1 MDAGGSVD
9 ESAEVWFTAPQTHK
23 RIRRRYKMESV
34 KPEIR
39 LAYKYLKNKFLP
51 FFAVLPSGS
60 FTITRKISCTMT

>member
-1 MDAGGSVD
+1 ML
-9 ESAEVWFTAPQTHK
+9 EVWFTALQRHE

-39 LAYKYLKNKFLP
+39 LVHKYLKNKFLS
-51 FFAVLPSGS
+51 FFAALPPAS